1 MPIFPHTAEW
11 GGHDS
16 TCPTAM
22 GRGMA
27 GRDGQPSAA
36 DLEIRVAGR
45 YSPGAAGYRIRQ
57 IRSCR

>member
-11 GGHDS
+11 SGHDS

-27 GRDGQPSAA
+27 AFAGQPSAA
-36 DLEIRVAGR
+36 GLEIRVAGR
-45 YSPGAAGYRIRQ
+45 CRPGAAGYRVRQ